1 MNNNSNNKA
10 LSFIVDDYVTC
21 LTIAI
26 KRVSGIMVRCGSI
39 YSEDG
44 EIIFSTPQEITSF
57 S

>member
-1 MNNNSNNKA
+1 MDNNKV
-10 LSFIVDDYVTC
+10 LSFIVDDYVTY

-44 EIIFSTPQEITSF
+44 EIIFSTPQEFTSF